1 MARRRNWG
9 NYWAYDGQ
17 STLYGARELL
27 PDTREGETVIITVK
41 RQARRAVTASPL
53 GSSDVDGI
61 HLPALCLRMATST
74 NPPLNAAVPS

>member
-17 STLYGARELL
+17 SALYGARELL

-41 RQARRAVTASPL
+41 RQGTSLPQR
-53 GSSDVDGI
+53 DMCDDG
-61 HLPALCLRMATST
+61 H
-74 NPPLNAAVPS
+74 